1 MSATPQPFRVGL
13 TGGIASGK
21 SRAAEVFAQLG
32 APVIDSDVIAREVVA
47 PGSAGLAAIRARFG
61 DGVLLPD
68 GSLDRRALRERVFAD
83 AGARRDLEA
92 ITHPLIRQKM
102 ADDSARA
109 GGPYQVHVIPLLTEG
124 ARKAAAA
131 AAASGAPVPADA
143 SPTGRPRGLDRILV
157 IDCPEEMQVARVMAR
172 DRVDE
177 AGARAVLAAQASRT
191 ERLALADDV
200 VLNDRGPEALEE
212 AVRALHQRYL
222 ALAAAATAAAVPGPA
237 LAVADRTAAE

>member
-1 MSATPQPFRVGL
+1 MTAPPPFRVGL

-21 SRAAEVFAQLG
+21 SRAAEVFAQSG
-32 APVIDSDVIAREVVA
+32 VPVIDSDVIAREVVA
-47 PGSAGLAAIRARFG
+47 PGSAGLDAIRSRFG
-61 DGVLLPD
+61 AGVLLPD

-83 AGARRDLEA
+83 PTARRDLEA

-124 ARKAAAA
+124 VRKAAAG
-131 AAASGAPVPADA
+131 AAASGAPTPADA
-143 SPTGRPRGLDRILV
+143 SPTGRPRGLERILV

-177 AGARAVLAAQASRT
+177 AGARAVLAAQVSRT

-200 VLNDRGPEALEE
+200 ILNDRGPEALEE
-212 AVRALHQRYL
+212 AVRTLHQRYL
-222 ALAAAATAAAVPGPA
+222 TLAATTTAPAGPGPALAAAAK
-237 LAVADRTAAE
+237 TAAE

>member
-1 MSATPQPFRVGL
+1 MTAPPPFRVGL

-21 SRAAEVFAQLG
+21 SRAAEVFAQFG
-32 APVIDSDVIAREVVA
+32 VPVIDSDVIAREVVA

-83 AGARRDLEA
+83 PTARRDLEA

-109 GGPYQVHVIPLLTEG
+109 GGPYQIHVIPLLAEG
-124 ARKAAAA
+124 ARKDAAAA
-131 AAASGAPVPADA
+131 AAAGDPPPA
-143 SPTGRPRGLDRILV
+143 GRPRGFDRILV
-157 IDCPEEMQVARVMAR
+157 IDCPEQMQVARVMAR

-191 ERLALADDV
+191 DRLALADDV
-200 VLNDRGPEALEE
+200 ILNDRGPEALEQ
-212 AVRALHQRYL
+212 AVRTLNQRYL
-222 ALAAAATAAAVPGPA
+222 ALAAATTAPAGPGPA
-237 LAVADRTAAE
+237 LAAAAKTAAE

>member
-1 MSATPQPFRVGL
+1 MTAPHPFRVGL

-32 APVIDSDVIAREVVA
+32 VPVIDSDVIAREVVA
-47 PGSAGLAAIRARFG
+47 PGSAGLDAIRSRFG

-83 AGARRDLEA
+83 PTARRDLEA
-92 ITHPLIRQKM
+92 ITHPAIRQKM
-102 ADDSARA
+102 AEDSARA

-124 ARKAAAA
+124 VRKAAAVA
-131 AAASGAPVPADA
+131 AAAGDAAPA
-143 SPTGRPRGLDRILV
+143 GRPRGLDRILV
-157 IDCPEEMQVARVMAR
+157 IDCPEQMQVARVMAR

-177 AGARAVLAAQASRT
+177 AGARAVLAAQASRA

-200 VLNDRGPEALEE
+200 ILNDRGPEALEE
-212 AVRALHQRYL
+212 AVRTLHQRYL
-222 ALAAAATAAAVPGPA
+222 ANAAATTAPAGPGPA
-237 LAVADRTAAE
+237 LAAAAKTAAE

>member
-1 MSATPQPFRVGL
+1 MSEPLQPFRIGL

-21 SRAAEVFAQLG
+21 SRAAEVFAGLG
-32 APVIDSDVIAREVVA
+32 VPVIDSDVIAREVVA
-47 PGSAGLAAIRARFG
+47 PGSTGLTAIRARFG

-83 AGARRDLEA
+83 PVARQDLEA
-92 ITHPLIRQKM
+92 ITHPLIRNRM

-131 AAASGAPVPADA
+131 AAAAGAPP
-143 SPTGRPRGLDRILV
+143 PTGRPRGFDRILV
-157 IDCPEEMQVARVMAR
+157 IDCPEEIQVARVMAR

-177 AGARAVLAAQASRT
+177 VGARAVLAAQATRA
-191 ERLALADDV
+191 ERLALADDII
-200 VLNDRGPEALEE
+200 LNDHGPDALEA
-212 AVRALHQRYL
+212 AVRTLHARYL
-222 ALAAAATAAAVPGPA
+222 ALAAGPA
-237 LAVADRTAAE
+237 LAAAAKTAAE